1 MIRRG
6 SFKRICLLRLKSN
19 DLQIAKSQASPANP
33 RLSRLN
39 TQHESNISMLRSCI
53 GGGTL
58 RSLCVRRLT
67 RTALSSTKA
76 QFSSAPTRYL
86 QPPASADHVPLRKQL
101 KEEAKALRSHKRQ
114 RKETEEAS
122 REEWELTVGVEIHAQ
137 LDTETKLFSREYA
150 CTSETSRRSSHKLN
164 RGSNFHKRYSQF
176 QRCVVRPGLPG

>member
-1 MIRRG
+1 
-6 SFKRICLLRLKSN
+6 
-19 DLQIAKSQASPANP
+19 
-33 RLSRLN
+33 
-39 TQHESNISMLRSCI
+39 MLRSCI

-67 RTALSSTKA
+67 RSALSSTKA

-86 QPPASADHVPLRKQL
+86 QPPASADRVPLRKQL

-150 CTSETSRRSSHKLN
+150 FYLGDYESASHQLN
-164 RGSNFHKRYSQF
+164 RGGNFDKRYPQF
-176 QRCVVRPGLPG
+176 QRCVVRSGLPG